1 MKSMAGIIRDGVM
14 RLIEY
19 VDCPKCKRRIT
30 SHTAWLHFES
40 GYTLCQSCKVKSIH
54 FVRSLGK
61 DKAMAMSEKELMEL
75 FLKEESK

>member
-30 SHTAWLHFES
+30 SHTQWFHAETGLV
-40 GYTLCQSCKVKSIH
+40 LCQTCKVESVK
-54 FVRSLGK
+54 FVQKLGK

-75 FLKEESK
+75 FLKEE

>member
-1 MKSMAGIIRDGVM
+1 MKSMAGIIRDGGM

-61 DKAMAMSEKELMEL
+61 DKAMAMSENELMEL
-75 FLKEESK
+75 FLKEEE